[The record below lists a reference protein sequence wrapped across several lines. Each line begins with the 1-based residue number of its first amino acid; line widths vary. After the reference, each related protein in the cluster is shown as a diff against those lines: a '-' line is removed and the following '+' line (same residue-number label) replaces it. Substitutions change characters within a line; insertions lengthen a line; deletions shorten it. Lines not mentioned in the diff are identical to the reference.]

1 MANSLADPLTSLR
14 RSIASNNPPIAT
26 SSPEP
31 PESKNGID
39 DLALATH
46 LHFAEPD
53 AQTFPLDVPTR
64 FISSDKPVDLRSI
77 YFAWQKKEVA
87 IPDYIAATQQ
97 LNEELSGK
105 SRVQNLVFVERL
117 DLITWLEGAS
127 EESEYIKVS
136 DADSATRSAQV
147 ASGATGGISTIPS
160 SAAGTRTGKS
170 VDPRLQ
176 VIYDHER
183 RMGDRNS
190 ILRGI
195 KPTVCCYYTI
205 WFLPRLMFPLRTSL
219 TFANPPKSSLLAL
232 VHLLPLLA
240 MVPLQ
245 PPFP

>member
-1 MANSLADPLTSLR
+1 MANSFADPLTSLR
-14 RSIASNNPPIAT
+14 HSIASNNPPMVT
-26 SSPEP
+26 SSSEL

-46 LHFAEPD
+46 LHFADPD
-53 AQTFPLDVPTR
+53 AQTFSLDVPTR

-97 LNEELSGK
+97 LNEELAGK

-147 ASGATGGISTIPS
+147 ASGAAGGISTIPS
-160 SAAGTRTGKS
+160 SAAGARTGKS
-170 VDPRLQ
+170 IDPRLQ

-195 KPTVCCYYTI
+195 KPTVSFSCTMH
-205 WFLPRLMFPLRTSL
+205 FLARINCF
-219 TFANPPKSSLLAL
+219 LLG
-232 VHLLPLLA
+232 LLPHPQIRRNLPCSLSCTSSFI
-240 MVPLQ
+240 PQ
-245 PPFP
+245 W